1 MLRAFIETE
10 GYNMIAFIWDGD
22 KMICCDCETIYDANE
37 FDYSGIVD
45 CETAEEAADYCAK
58 DVIYFDLYNYTNVT
72 LVGIDYRD
80 IKAIESQSYYLSSGY
95 KYLQEKTRC
104 YFGELSDG
112 TPASIETI
120 NDPMD
125 NGDCVMGFRVS
136 PDLEYLVY
144 YSVIERCDE
153 NILDSKIQIV
163 DVVRL

>member
-1 MLRAFIETE
+1 
-10 GYNMIAFIWDGD
+10 MIGFIWEGLNNY
-22 KMICCDCETIYDANE
+22 KMICFDCETIYEANE

-45 CETAEEAADYCAK
+45 CKTAEQAAEYCAK
-58 DVIYFDLYNYTNVT
+58 EVIPFRI
-72 LVGIDYRD
+72 GDYD
-80 IKAIESQSYYLSSGY
+80 NITFIGATITDCKAIESQSYYLNSGH
-95 KYLQEKTRC
+95 KYLQEKTCC

-112 TPASIETI
+112 TPSSMETI
-120 NDPMD
+120 NDPTD
-125 NGDCVMGFRVS
+125 NGDCVMRFRVS